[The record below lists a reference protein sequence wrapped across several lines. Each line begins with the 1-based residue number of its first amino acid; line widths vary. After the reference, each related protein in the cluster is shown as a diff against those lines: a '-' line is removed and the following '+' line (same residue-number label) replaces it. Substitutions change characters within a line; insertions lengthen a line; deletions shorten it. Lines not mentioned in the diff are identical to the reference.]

1 MAFFRHFRVKNGP
14 FLGGKWRVGS
24 NTPKKVYYY
33 HWGDFIER
41 YGRKMCEK
49 TVKNGNVKFF
59 TYLFFG
65 LLGVIWLP
73 DCSPLTF

>member
-33 HWGDFIER
+33 HWGDFIKR
-41 YGRKMCEK
+41 YGRKMREK
-49 TVKNGNVKFF
+49 TVKNGNANFLHTFF
-59 TYLFFG
+59 LAYLG
-65 LLGVIWLP
+65 LSGCQIAP
-73 DCSPLTF
+73 T